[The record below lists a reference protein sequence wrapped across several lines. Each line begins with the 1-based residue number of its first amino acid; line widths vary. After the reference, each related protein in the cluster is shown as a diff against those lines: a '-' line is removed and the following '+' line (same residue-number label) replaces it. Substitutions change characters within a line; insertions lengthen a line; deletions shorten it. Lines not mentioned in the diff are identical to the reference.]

1 MFKIAAIGIIVAVL
15 NQLLIRSGRED
26 QAMMTTLAGLVVVLS
41 MLVQQISDLFGPFC
55 PLMALEHLLPTLGLA
70 AAAALLYGLLHKS
83 NPAFALLLSL
93 AAGLAILVRLTV
105 PLQQMAAGLA
115 ALAARV
121 DGAAFASLLR
131 CAGVLLLT
139 DYACAV
145 CKEAEAEALAWCTSF
160 AGRVLTLAALW
171 PLLEEVCGMVW
182 ELTG

>member
-1 MFKIAAIGIIVAVL
+1 
-15 NQLLIRSGRED
+15 
-26 QAMMTTLAGLVVVLS
+26 
-41 MLVQQISDLFGPFC
+41 
-55 PLMALEHLLPTLGLA
+55 MALEHLLPTLGLA

-105 PLQQMAAGLA
+105 PLQQRAAGLA

-171 PLLEEVCGMVW
+171 PLLEEVCGMIW

>member
-1 MFKIAAIGIIVAVL
+1 
-15 NQLLIRSGRED
+15 
-26 QAMMTTLAGLVVVLS
+26 
-41 MLVQQISDLFGPFC
+41 
-55 PLMALEHLLPTLGLA
+55 MALEHLLPTLGLA

-105 PLQQMAAGLA
+105 PLQHMAAGLA

-139 DYACAV
+139 D
-145 CKEAEAEALAWCTSF
+145 
-160 AGRVLTLAALW
+160 
-171 PLLEEVCGMVW
+171 
-182 ELTG
+182 

>member
-1 MFKIAAIGIIVAVL
+1 
-15 NQLLIRSGRED
+15 
-26 QAMMTTLAGLVVVLS
+26 
-41 MLVQQISDLFGPFC
+41 
-55 PLMALEHLLPTLGLA
+55 MALEHLLPTLGLA
-70 AAAALLYGLLHKS
+70 AAAALRYGLLPKS

-93 AAGLAILVRLTV
+93 AAGLASLARLTV

-115 ALAARV
+115 ARAARV

-160 AGRVLTLAALW
+160 AGRVLTLAALRDTQVDMFTTVFIGNSQTK
-171 PLLEEVCGMVW
+171 EVGGRMVTPRGYR
-182 ELTG
+182 L